1 MNSKLVLAVVVVAG
15 LAGGAGA
22 SWWYFQKNPGTT
34 NAAKSSG
41 GPQSSISNQEV
52 VVGKSRPPFH
62 LPDLK
67 DKPHDSSEWDGQVL
81 LVNFWA
87 SWCPPCVKETPALM
101 KLRETYHAKGMEI
114 IGIALDNKE
123 SVVNF
128 TDPLGVEYPILLAEQ
143 EGIALSQQYGNR
155 LGALPFSVI
164 VDRKGIIRQIVLRDI
179 SYEDAEK
186 LIKPLL

>member
-1 MNSKLVLAVVVVAG
+1 MQNKLLLSIIVVAG
-15 LAGGAGA
+15 LGGGATA
-22 SWWYFQKNPGTT
+22 SWWYYHRATPTT
-34 NAAKSSG
+34 VASSASIPLG
-41 GPQSSISNQEV
+41 GVRTDETI
-52 VVGKSRPPFH
+52 VGKTRPAFH
-62 LPDLK
+62 LLDVK
-67 DKPHDSSEWDGQVL
+67 GNPHDSSEWDGQVL

-114 IGIALDNKE
+114 IGIALDNKDA
-123 SVVNF
+123 VVNF
-128 TDPLGVEYPILLAEQ
+128 TDPLGVEYPLLLAEQ

-164 VDRKGIIRQIVLRDI
+164 IDRKGIIRQIVLRDI

-186 LIKPLL
+186 LIQPLL